1 MANYQTGFLVGDSL
15 KGKSRSARILTCCE
29 DFLAAPYDSLRNPLQ
44 LFPRQMGVIHPF
56 SLRHENS
63 FAKSLCCKL
72 IPLAVFSLK
81 LTDDEL
87 HSVMGQLQA
96 LFVVRALY
104 THEPDIGT
112 RIRKCIGGKIQE
124 SERPRP
130 DPLQCWMAW
139 AERARSEGLRARHR
153 RLPRRIPS
161 SSNLES
167 IVVGAR
173 DGCRQNYLPTDGC
186 HAEETRVP
194 LAELQPYPAVCFA
207 LASLGNGLLAQ
218 GDEAQG
224 CKTPRFADYFASV
237 GGLVYGFR
245 AGHPFPNGPSNLKT
259 PGYMWFGL
267 STPSHPT
274 NAKHRHPTRA
284 SEDTTTC
291 VYGCEPGL
299 LVVFDFKK
307 NGRAALQHIAILL
320 SVFCLLDNLPYRC
333 RGPSCNLRIRWA
345 RHGWTFARST
355 R

>member
-63 FAKSLCCKL
+63 FAKSLWCTH
-72 IPLAVFSLK
+72 PLGSL
-81 LTDDEL
+81 LL
-87 HSVMGQLQA
+87 
-96 LFVVRALY
+96 
-104 THEPDIGT
+104 
-112 RIRKCIGGKIQE
+112 E
-124 SERPRP
+124 S
-130 DPLQCWMAW
+130 
-139 AERARSEGLRARHR
+139 HR
-153 RLPRRIPS
+153 CLPRRIPS
-161 SSNLES
+161 NSNLES

-218 GDEAQG
+218 GGEAQG

-307 NGRAALQHIAILL
+307 WSCCSAAHCDI
-320 SVFCLLDNLPYRC
+320 
-333 RGPSCNLRIRWA
+333 
-345 RHGWTFARST
+345 T
-355 R
+355 